1 MRFFRRNYLHN
12 YRCHI
17 DKTNHQLDSLFV
29 YKIISVFQHIKRY
42 TQKLY
47 IISLVIGCFTVYNA
61 NQGYS
66 QDATIIVGKV
76 VDKFS
81 KEPLPF
87 VDVYFKSANIGAST
101 DLDGMYRIDTRYA
114 TDSLTATFIGFTPV
128 TVGIQKGVRRQVINF
143 ELENSSVIADEVVV
157 SAKKQK
163 YRKKGNPAVELIKKV
178 MANKGENRLKGQPHY
193 SYEKHETIELDL
205 NNITDQFKERKL
217 VKQLDFVFDYI
228 DTSEVNGKLY
238 LPLFIKET
246 LADVYYRKS
255 TDTEK
260 THRKAVKYTEFDDL
274 IDDKSIDGIT
284 EVLYQDVDIYENRIL
299 ILGSQFQSP
308 LAKVGL
314 NFYRYYIKDTISYKG
329 DSVIVMNFI
338 PKNKLTKGFTG
349 EMYITHKDNYFVK
362 KIKLGIINGISLN
375 FVRDLMIDQEYE
387 RYGETFVLTK
397 DQITVDYS
405 LSENGLGF
413 YGTKDVHYR
422 NYSFEPPEDDSVFS
436 GSDKVIDDKD
446 AYSKDESYWSKNRIA
461 ELSESERD
469 AYLMIDSLNNDPT
482 FKRVKTGVKILTTG
496 YIPAGPI
503 DIGPIPTFFSSNDV
517 EGSRIKL
524 AAETSH
530 SWNSKFRV
538 GGYGAYGFRDEAFKY
553 SMFGIYSFTP
563 DFKANP
569 RKYLYVEHS
578 NDVNFPGV
586 DLDFIKGDNVLLSF
600 RRGIADKMIF
610 NRFGL
615 IQYVNEGGLFDWTL
629 SLRRDNRRPHG
640 NLELNFIEND
650 IPQQL
655 TNIHTAEAGIKIKF
669 APNEQ
674 FLQGRQY
681 RTPVFTRFPV
691 FTFSYNVGVKALGG
705 EYNYHRVS
713 LNMFKKFNLSVFG
726 HTLFEVEAG
735 KIFGDNLPFVLLELP
750 RANQTFAYQLR
761 AYNLMNFLE
770 FATDQYIETN
780 IQHFFAGFF
789 TYRIPLIKKLKL
801 REVVSA
807 KLIWGKFTDANNPE
821 LNPQLPQFQLNED
834 GIPETYSLEGAPYVE
849 VSAGLYNIFKVLR
862 IDVVKR
868 LTYLDNPNLPTLF
881 GTKGMGIRARFKVD
895 F

>member
-1 MRFFRRNYLHN
+1 MFEIKSR
-12 YRCHI
+12 
-17 DKTNHQLDSLFV
+17 KTK
-29 YKIISVFQHIKRY
+29 KIIFFSAICICLFLCSGY
-42 TQKLY
+42 
-47 IISLVIGCFTVYNA
+47 SVIG
-61 NQGYS
+61 
-66 QDATIIVGKV
+66 QDATIITGKV
-76 VDKFS
+76 IDKFS

-101 DLDGMYRIDTRYA
+101 DLDGLYRIDTRYA
-114 TDSLTATFIGFTPV
+114 TDSLTATFIGFTPI
-128 TVGIQKGVRRQVINF
+128 TVSIKKDVRKQVINF
-143 ELENSSVIADEVVV
+143 ELENSSVVADEVVV
-157 SAKKQK
+157 KAKKQR

-178 MANKGENRLKGQPHY
+178 MDNKGENRLKSQPYY
-193 SYEKHETIELDL
+193 SFEKHETIELDI
-205 NNITDQFKERKL
+205 NNITDEFKERKL
-217 VKQLDFVFDYI
+217 VKQLDFVFEYI
-228 DTSEVNGKLY
+228 DTSEVNGKLF

-284 EVLYQDVDIYENRIL
+284 DVLYQDVDIYDNRIL
-299 ILGSQFQSP
+299 ILSSQFESP

-314 NFYRYYIKDTISYKG
+314 NFYRYYIKDTISYEG

-349 EMYITHKDNYFVK
+349 EMYIAHKDNYFVK
-362 KIKLGIINGISLN
+362 RVELGIINGISLN
-375 FVRDLMIDQEYE
+375 FVRDLKIEQEYE
-387 RYGETFVLTK
+387 RLGDAYVLTK
-397 DQITVDYS
+397 DEITVDYS

-422 NYSFEPPEDDSVFS
+422 NYSFEPPKDDSVFS
-436 GSDKVIDDKD
+436 GAESVIDDED
-446 AYSKDESYWSKNRIA
+446 AYYKDDNYWSENRIK
-461 ELSESERD
+461 ELSEGERD

-482 FKRVKTGVKILTTG
+482 FKKIKTGVKILTTG

-503 DIGPIPTFFSSNDV
+503 DIGPVPTFYSANDV
-517 EGSRIKL
+517 EGARVKL
-524 AAETSH
+524 AVETSH
-530 SWNSKFRV
+530 GWNSKFRI

-553 SMFGIYSFTP
+553 SLYGIYSFTP

-569 RKYLYVEHS
+569 RKYLYFEHS

-586 DLDFIKGDNVLLSF
+586 DLDFIKTDNVLLSF

-610 NRFGL
+610 NRFAIL
-615 IQYVNEGGLFDWTL
+615 KYVNEGGLFDWTF

-640 NLELNFIEND
+640 NLELNFVEND

-655 TNIHTAEAGIKIKF
+655 TNIHTTEAGFTIKF

-691 FTFSYNVGVKALGG
+691 FTLSYNLGVKALGG
-705 EYNYHRVS
+705 EYTYQRVS
-713 LNMFKKFNLSVFG
+713 LNMFKKFNLSVLG
-726 HTLFEVEAG
+726 HSLFEVEAG
-735 KIFGDNLPFVLLELP
+735 KVFGENLPYILLELP
-750 RANQTFAYQLR
+750 RANQTYAYQLR
-761 AYNLMNFLE
+761 AYNMMNFLE
-770 FATDQYIETN
+770 FATDQYIETS

-789 TYRIPLIKKLKL
+789 TYRIPLIRKLKL

-807 KLIWGKFTDANNPE
+807 KLIWGKFTDRNNPE
-821 LNPQLPQFQLNED
+821 LNPQLPQFEVNEE

-868 LTYLDNPNLPTLF
+868 LTYLENPSLPTLF
-881 GTKGMGIRARFKVD
+881 GKKGMGIRARFKVD